1 MANLLTYNDGEPFP
15 GVIGRTSDESSP
27 AWPTPPRAPDGAPN
41 VLIFVLDDVG
51 FGQLSCFGGL
61 VETPVL
67 DRFAANGLRY
77 TNMHTTALCSPSR
90 GAILTGRNHHSLG
103 LATIAETSTG
113 YPGYNA
119 ILPFDKGMLSEML
132 LPHGYNT
139 FLVGKWHLSPPEHE
153 TPAGPVRPLAA
164 RPRLRAVLRLPRRRH
179 QPVVSRA
186 RLRQPLGRAARAAR
200 GRLPPEHRPG
210 RQGDRVHPGRAR
222 QRAGQAVL
230 PALLHRRRPR
240 PAPRAQGVGRQ
251 VQGQVRRRLG
261 RVPQGGPPAPARD
274 GHHPRRDR
282 AVGARPGRARCGTR
296 CRRTPSSVYARM
308 MEVYAG
314 FVSYTD
320 HHFGRVVKLP
330 RGDRRARQHA
340 VPPHLRQRR
349 ELRGRP
355 GRLAQRDDVLQQR
368 PGVDRGEPRADRR
381 AGRPERLQPLRL
393 GLDQRRQ
400 HAVPPLEAGD
410 LPGRHH
416 RPVHRLLA
424 RRHHGPRRDPHP
436 VRAHHRPGADRARRA
451 RPRRHRPRSAA

>member
-27 AWPTPPRAPDGAPN
+27 AWPTPPQAPDGAPN

-153 TPAGPVRPLAA
+153 TRGRAVRPLAA

-179 QPVVSRA
+179 QPVVS
-186 RLRQPLGRAARAAR
+186 
-200 GRLPPEHRPG
+200 
-210 RQGDRVHPGRAR
+210 
-222 QRAGQAVL
+222 
-230 PALLHRRRPR
+230 
-240 PAPRAQGVGRQ
+240 
-251 VQGQVRRRLG
+251 
-261 RVPQGGPPAPARD
+261 
-274 GHHPRRDR
+274 
-282 AVGARPGRARCGTR
+282 
-296 CRRTPSSVYARM
+296 PSSSTTTTR
-308 MEVYAG
+308 
-314 FVSYTD
+314 SSS
-320 HHFGRVVKLP
+320 RRSP
-330 RGDRRARQHA
+330 RTAIT
-340 VPPHLRQRR
+340 
-349 ELRGRP
+349 
-355 GRLAQRDDVLQQR
+355 
-368 PGVDRGEPRADRR
+368 
-381 AGRPERLQPLRL
+381 
-393 GLDQRRQ
+393 
-400 HAVPPLEAGD
+400 
-410 LPGRHH
+410 
-416 RPVHRLLA
+416 
-424 RRHHGPRRDPHP
+424 
-436 VRAHHRPGADRARRA
+436 
-451 RPRRHRPRSAA
+451 